1 MKMSDYAEA
10 ARKAKLREWAEYVDG
25 IEDRL
30 AQAKE
35 RLGDKWLFHPSNKVQ
50 RLSKPY
56 GAIK

>member
-1 MKMSDYAEA
+1 MNDYYTAQ
-10 ARKAKLREWAEYVDG
+10 RQAKLKEWAAWVDS

-35 RLGDKWLFHPSNKVQ
+35 RLGDRYLLHPSNRIQK
-50 RLSKPY
+50 RTTPY

>member
-1 MKMSDYAEA
+1 MYDAYKQQ
-10 ARKAKLREWAEYVDG
+10 RKARLREWAAWVDS

-35 RLGDKWLFHPSNKVQ
+35 RLGEKWLFHPSNKVQ

>member
-1 MKMSDYAEA
+1 MFDAYEQQREA
-10 ARKAKLREWAEYVDG
+10 RLREWAAWVDG

-50 RLSKPY
+50 RRTVPY
-56 GAIK
+56 GSVR